1 MIKENQ
7 NNGGQMFRFWELLW
21 VSEPNEKCIIV
32 QAEVMSHK
40 EENGFFMWEATC
52 LGTSE
57 CHFVSV
63 CYHSMGV
70 SVTRT

>member
-32 QAEVMSHK
+32 HAEVVFHK
-40 EENGFFMWEATC
+40 EEKGSFMWEATR
-52 LGTSE
+52 LDT
-57 CHFVSV
+57 
-63 CYHSMGV
+63 
-70 SVTRT
+70 